1 MNTQF
6 GKRKPKHSLLAVMLM
21 SSMAVVGLSGCD
33 NTTTAEAKVAEQAKL
48 PEVNVVVVKQQAVE
62 NNVELAGR
70 VNPYEISE
78 VRPQIRGIVLK
89 QLFKEGSYVRK
100 GQPLFE
106 VDSKTYRAATSN
118 AQAAVNR
125 SQANLAVLQTK
136 LNRYQQLVGIDAI
149 SKQEFDDL
157 QAQVKL
163 AQADVQASQANLQN
177 TRINL
182 DYTIIKAPISGKIG
196 RSRFT
201 AGALVTENQAEP
213 LAVIHKLDPI
223 YVDINQSS
231 AELLR
236 LKNQLERG
244 EMSASSSQNVSLR
257 LEDGS
262 TYPLQGQLTLS
273 EVAVDPNS
281 GTLTLRST
289 FRNPKN
295 VLLPGMFVTG
305 VISQAIY
312 NDAFLVPLSAVMRE
326 PTGEAFVYVL
336 NKDNVVT
343 QVKVNAVTAMNNQ
356 WIVTEGLKDQDRVI
370 LQGVAKVKP
379 GAKANGK
386 VVQDPAK
393 TSADAK
399 PLAQN
404 AAAAANKE

>member
-1 MNTQF
+1 MNTRF
-6 GKRKPKHSLLAVMLM
+6 GKIKTKRSLLVIMLM
-21 SSMAVVGLSGCD
+21 SSVAALGLSGCGEQK
-33 NTTTAEAKVAEQAKL
+33 AEQAKVAEAAKL
-48 PEVNVVVVKQQAVE
+48 PEVNVMVVKSQVVE

-78 VRPQIRGIVLK
+78 VRPQIRGIILK
-89 QLFKEGSYVRK
+89 QLFKEGSYVKK

-106 VDSKTYRAATSN
+106 VDSRTYRADTSN
-118 AQAAVNR
+118 AQAALNR

-136 LNRYQQLVGIDAI
+136 LNRYQQLVNIDAV
-149 SKQEFDDL
+149 SKQEYDDL
-157 QAQVKL
+157 VAQVKL

-182 DYTIIKAPISGKIG
+182 DYTVIKAPISGKIG

-201 AGALVTENQAEP
+201 VGALVTENQTEP

-236 LKNQLERG
+236 LKSQLETG
-244 EMSASSSQNVSLR
+244 EMSASSSRNVSLR

-262 TYPLQGQLTLS
+262 NYPIQGQLTLS

-289 FRNPKN
+289 FQNPNN

-305 VISQAIY
+305 VISQASY
-312 NDAFLVPLSAVMRE
+312 NNAFLVPLSAVMRE
-326 PTGEAFVYVL
+326 PTGDAFVYIL

-343 QVKVNAVTAMNNQ
+343 QVKVNAVASMNNQ
-356 WIVTEGLKDQDRVI
+356 WIVTEGLKDHDRVI

-379 GAKANGK
+379 RAKANAK
-386 VVQDPAK
+386 VIQEPLK
-393 TSADAK
+393 NTPDA
-399 PLAQN
+399 LA
-404 AAAAANKE
+404 ALANKE

>member
-1 MNTQF
+1 MNTRI
-6 GKRKPKHSLLAVMLM
+6 GKVKTKRSLLAIMLM
-21 SSMAVVGLSGCD
+21 GSVAALGLSGCGEQ
-33 NTTTAEAKVAEQAKL
+33 TAEQTKVTETAQL
-48 PEVNVVVVKQQAVE
+48 PEVNVMLVKPQVVE

-78 VRPQIRGIVLK
+78 VRPQIRGIILK
-89 QLFKEGSYVRK
+89 QLFKEGSYVKK

-106 VDSKTYRAATSN
+106 VDSRSYRADTSN

-136 LNRYQQLVGIDAI
+136 LNRYQQLVNIDAV
-149 SKQEFDDL
+149 SRQEYDDL
-157 QAQVKL
+157 VAQVKL

-182 DYTIIKAPISGKIG
+182 DYTVIKAPISGKIG

-201 AGALVTENQAEP
+201 VGALVTENQAEP

-236 LKNQLERG
+236 LKSQLETG
-244 EMSASSSQNVSLR
+244 EMSASSSRNVSLR

-262 TYPLQGQLTLS
+262 TYPIQGQLTLS

-289 FRNPKN
+289 FQNPNN

-305 VISQAIY
+305 VISQASY
-312 NDAFLVPLSAVMRE
+312 NNAFLVPLSAVMRE
-326 PTGEAFVYVL
+326 PTGDAFVYIL

-343 QVKVNAVTAMNNQ
+343 QVKVNAVASMNNQ

-379 GAKANGK
+379 GTQANAKVLQEPLKNT
-386 VVQDPAK
+386 P
-393 TSADAK
+393 DA
-399 PLAQN
+399 LA
-404 AAAAANKE
+404 APVNKE

>member
-1 MNTQF
+1 MNTRI
-6 GKRKPKHSLLAVMLM
+6 GKVKTKRSLLAIMLM
-21 SSMAVVGLSGCD
+21 GSVAALGLSGCGEQ
-33 NTTTAEAKVAEQAKL
+33 TAEQTKGTEAAQL
-48 PEVNVVVVKQQAVE
+48 PEVNVMLVKPQVVE

-78 VRPQIRGIVLK
+78 VRPQIRGIILK
-89 QLFKEGSYVRK
+89 QLFKEGSYVKK

-106 VDSKTYRAATSN
+106 VDSRSYRADTSN

-136 LNRYQQLVGIDAI
+136 LNRYQQLVNIDAV
-149 SKQEFDDL
+149 SRQEYDDL
-157 QAQVKL
+157 VAQVKL

-182 DYTIIKAPISGKIG
+182 DYTVIKAPISGKIG

-201 AGALVTENQAEP
+201 VGALVTENQAEP

-236 LKNQLERG
+236 LKSQLETG
-244 EMSASSSQNVSLR
+244 EMSASSSRNVSLR

-262 TYPLQGQLTLS
+262 TYPIQGQLTLS

-289 FRNPKN
+289 FQNPNN

-305 VISQAIY
+305 VISQASY
-312 NDAFLVPLSAVMRE
+312 NNAFLVPLSAVMRE
-326 PTGEAFVYVL
+326 PTGDAFVYIL

-343 QVKVNAVTAMNNQ
+343 QVKVNAVASMNNQ

-379 GAKANGK
+379 GTQANAKVLQEPLKNT
-386 VVQDPAK
+386 P
-393 TSADAK
+393 DA
-399 PLAQN
+399 LA
-404 AAAAANKE
+404 APVNKE

>member
-1 MNTQF
+1 MNTRI
-6 GKRKPKHSLLAVMLM
+6 GKVKTKRSLLAIMLM
-21 SSMAVVGLSGCD
+21 GSVAALGLSGCSEQ
-33 NTTTAEAKVAEQAKL
+33 TAEQTKMTKTTQL
-48 PEVNVVVVKQQAVE
+48 PEVNVMFVKPQVVE

-78 VRPQIRGIVLK
+78 VRPQIRGIILK
-89 QLFKEGSYVRK
+89 QLFKEGSYVKK

-106 VDSKTYRAATSN
+106 VDSRSYRADTSN

-136 LNRYQQLVGIDAI
+136 LNRYQQLVNIDAV
-149 SKQEFDDL
+149 SRQEYDDL
-157 QAQVKL
+157 VAQVKL

-182 DYTIIKAPISGKIG
+182 DYTVIKAPISGKIG

-201 AGALVTENQAEP
+201 AGALVTENQAES

-236 LKNQLERG
+236 LKSQLETG
-244 EMSASSSQNVSLR
+244 EMSASSSRNVSLR

-262 TYPLQGQLTLS
+262 IYPIQGQLTLS

-289 FRNPKN
+289 FQNPNN

-305 VISQAIY
+305 VISQASY
-312 NDAFLVPLSAVMRE
+312 NNAFLVPLSAVMRE
-326 PTGEAFVYVL
+326 PTGNAFVYIL

-343 QVKVNAVTAMNNQ
+343 QVKVNAVASMNNQ

-379 GAKANGK
+379 GTQANAKVLQEPLKNT
-386 VVQDPAK
+386 P
-393 TSADAK
+393 DA
-399 PLAQN
+399 LA
-404 AAAAANKE
+404 APVNKE

>member
-1 MNTQF
+1 M
-6 GKRKPKHSLLAVMLM
+6 
-21 SSMAVVGLSGCD
+21 GLSGCGEQ
-33 NTTTAEAKVAEQAKL
+33 TAEQTKGTEAAQL
-48 PEVNVVVVKQQAVE
+48 PEVNVMLVKPQVVE

-78 VRPQIRGIVLK
+78 VRPQIRGIILK
-89 QLFKEGSYVRK
+89 QLFKEGSYVKK

-106 VDSKTYRAATSN
+106 VDSRSYRADTSN

-136 LNRYQQLVGIDAI
+136 LNRYQQLVNIDAV
-149 SKQEFDDL
+149 SRQEYDDL
-157 QAQVKL
+157 VAQVKL

-182 DYTIIKAPISGKIG
+182 DYTVIKAPISGKIG

-201 AGALVTENQAEP
+201 VGALVTENQAEP

-236 LKNQLERG
+236 LKSQLETG
-244 EMSASSSQNVSLR
+244 EMSASSSRNVSLR

-262 TYPLQGQLTLS
+262 TYPIQGQLTLS

-289 FRNPKN
+289 FQNPNN

-305 VISQAIY
+305 VISQASY
-312 NDAFLVPLSAVMRE
+312 NNAFLVPLSAVMRE
-326 PTGEAFVYVL
+326 PTGDAFVYIL

-343 QVKVNAVTAMNNQ
+343 QVKVNAVASMNNQ

-379 GAKANGK
+379 GTQANAKVLQEPLKNT
-386 VVQDPAK
+386 P
-393 TSADAK
+393 DA
-399 PLAQN
+399 LA
-404 AAAAANKE
+404 APVNKE

>member
-1 MNTQF
+1 MNTRI
-6 GKRKPKHSLLAVMLM
+6 GKVKTKRSLLAIMLM
-21 SSMAVVGLSGCD
+21 GSVAALGLSGCGEQ
-33 NTTTAEAKVAEQAKL
+33 TAEQTKGTEAAQL
-48 PEVNVVVVKQQAVE
+48 PEVNVMLVKPQVVE

-78 VRPQIRGIVLK
+78 VRPQIRGIILK
-89 QLFKEGSYVRK
+89 QLFKEGSYVKK

-106 VDSKTYRAATSN
+106 VDSRSYRADTSN

-136 LNRYQQLVGIDAI
+136 LNRYQQLVNIDAV
-149 SKQEFDDL
+149 SRQEYDDL
-157 QAQVKL
+157 VAQVKL
-163 AQADVQASQANLQN
+163 AQANVQASQANLQN

-182 DYTIIKAPISGKIG
+182 DYTVIKAPISGKIG

-201 AGALVTENQAEP
+201 VGALVTENQAEP

-236 LKNQLERG
+236 LKSQLETG
-244 EMSASSSQNVSLR
+244 EMSASSSRNVSLR

-262 TYPLQGQLTLS
+262 TYPIQGQLTLS

-289 FRNPKN
+289 FQNPNN

-305 VISQAIY
+305 VISQASY
-312 NDAFLVPLSAVMRE
+312 NNAFLVPLSAVMRE
-326 PTGEAFVYVL
+326 PTGDAFVYIL

-343 QVKVNAVTAMNNQ
+343 QVKVNTVASMNNQ

-379 GAKANGK
+379 GTQANAKVLQEPLKNT
-386 VVQDPAK
+386 P
-393 TSADAK
+393 DA
-399 PLAQN
+399 LA
-404 AAAAANKE
+404 APVNKK

>member
-1 MNTQF
+1 MTE
-6 GKRKPKHSLLAVMLM
+6 
-21 SSMAVVGLSGCD
+21 
-33 NTTTAEAKVAEQAKL
+33 TAQL
-48 PEVNVVVVKQQAVE
+48 PEVNVMLVKPQVVE

-78 VRPQIRGIVLK
+78 VRPQIRGIILK
-89 QLFKEGSYVRK
+89 QLFKEGSYVKK

-106 VDSKTYRAATSN
+106 VDSRSYRADTSN

-136 LNRYQQLVGIDAI
+136 LNRYQQLVNIDAV
-149 SKQEFDDL
+149 SRQEYDDL
-157 QAQVKL
+157 VAQVKL

-182 DYTIIKAPISGKIG
+182 DYTVIKAPISGKIG

-236 LKNQLERG
+236 LKSQLETG
-244 EMSASSSQNVSLR
+244 EMSASSSRNVSLR

-262 TYPLQGQLTLS
+262 TYPIQGQLTLS

-289 FRNPKN
+289 FQNPNN

-305 VISQAIY
+305 VISQASY
-312 NDAFLVPLSAVMRE
+312 NNAFLVPLSAVMRE
-326 PTGEAFVYVL
+326 PTGDAFVYIL

-343 QVKVNAVTAMNNQ
+343 QVKVNAVASMNNQ

-379 GAKANGK
+379 GTQANAKVLQEPLKNT
-386 VVQDPAK
+386 P
-393 TSADAK
+393 DA
-399 PLAQN
+399 LA
-404 AAAAANKE
+404 APVNKE